1 LSAQAT
7 ASDKKGCIAA
17 GKDAIDDGILFF
29 TLWHYHQYLDLNGN
43 GHEKRNYGFFDD
55 FWAACRGAVTG
66 G

>member
-29 TLWHYHQYLDLNGN
+29 S
-43 GHEKRNYGFFDD
+43 YGDII
-55 FWAACRGAVTG
+55 GISN
-66 G
+66 